1 MTSLDAQR
9 KELRKIMAA
18 QGLDD
23 NGCSPHAWRCEHPD
37 RFPGYCTCVDDMID
51 AILAA
56 GYRKADES

>member
-9 KELRKIMAA
+9 KELRKIMAE
-18 QGLDD
+18 QGLGD
-23 NGCSPHAWRCEHPD
+23 NGRSPHSVRCGYPD
-37 RFPGYCTCVDDMID
+37 RLPGYCTCVDDMID